1 MHSLFIGPVVFFLI
15 SLSGQ
20 LPDLWKGGEYVGVYY
35 RFSEF
40 CRSRCNF
47 LLHLQMAG
55 WDRKQKIADQPR
67 HWKRRLREQSPF
79 FWVRWLI
86 TFLAIYNIAN
96 FSFFSSSTFIIIA
109 NPSKNKQTVI
119 SSVYCLFFSKESW
132 DWLWLRIIL
141 QGIKTEFVFF
151 FRNFYMKSN
160 YILHVTKISDLQS
173 QA

>member
-1 MHSLFIGPVVFFLI
+1 MIFFLI
-15 SLSGQ
+15 SLLGR
-20 LPDLWKGGEYVGVYY
+20 LPPDLWKGGEYLW
-35 RFSEF
+35 SI
-40 CRSRCNF
+40 
-47 LLHLQMAG
+47 LLLFWVPSQQVLFRTISANG
-55 WDRKQKIADQPR
+55 WMGPETKNSWSAYAVKKGTVPAV
-67 HWKRRLREQSPF
+67 PF
-79 FWVRWLI
+79 FLYLWLI
-86 TFLAIYNIAN
+86 AFLAIYNIAN

-109 NPSKNKQTVI
+109 KPSKNKQTVI

-160 YILHVTKISDLQS
+160 YILHVTRISDLQS